1 MGDILQRGSK
11 WAIRYF
17 DADGRRRVKTTT
29 ATSRSEAR
37 RLLVQ
42 AEADA
47 ARGVVPG
54 STITVAELCQRFLAS
69 PHPRAKDPE
78 RYRRTAGYGLAPA
91 LPIVGAIPLA
101 KLRPR
106 DLEALRD
113 RLMLRYQPNSVASI
127 LRPLAAAL
135 TWAVRHELITASPM
149 TGLRLP
155 RKTALCDRLDEA
167 AAKRLLDAARG
178 QCQARYVAVSLALRL
193 GLRFGEVWGLCW
205 RDIDLPRRRLTIAR
219 SFAST
224 PKSGRPR
231 TVPIP
236 DGLHEVLTAWQPH
249 CPPTAE
255 GLVCPLGFRR
265 AAGWLATLY
274 QRIGVAVPP
283 RPWHALRHTFASL
296 FIEAG
301 GSIVALKEI
310 LGHRGLD
317 MTLLYSHVAPA
328 ALHHDLAKL
337 KL

>member
-1 MGDILQRGSK
+1 M
-11 WAIRYF
+11 
-17 DADGRRRVKTTT
+17 
-29 ATSRSEAR
+29 
-37 RLLVQ
+37 
-42 AEADA
+42 
-47 ARGVVPG
+47 
-54 STITVAELCQRFLAS
+54 
-69 PHPRAKDPE
+69 
-78 RYRRTAGYGLAPA
+78 
-91 LPIVGAIPLA
+91 
-101 KLRPR
+101 
-106 DLEALRD
+106 
-113 RLMLRYQPNSVASI
+113 
-127 LRPLAAAL
+127 
-135 TWAVRHELITASPM
+135 
-149 TGLRLP
+149 
-155 RKTALCDRLDEA
+155 
-167 AAKRLLDAARG
+167 
-178 QCQARYVAVSLALRL
+178 LALRVVDVV
-193 GLRFGEVWGLCW
+193 LRKMSRATGSKGGSPQGRAVVGRLL
-205 RDIDLPRRRLTIAR
+205 RAPRKGAVLVIE
-219 SFAST
+219 F
-224 PKSGRPR
+224 
-231 TVPIP
+231 P